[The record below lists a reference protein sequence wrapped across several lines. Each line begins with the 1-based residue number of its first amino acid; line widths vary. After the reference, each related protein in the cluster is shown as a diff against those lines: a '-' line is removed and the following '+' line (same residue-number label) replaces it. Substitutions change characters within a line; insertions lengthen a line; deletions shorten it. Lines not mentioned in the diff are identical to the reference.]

1 MPSGTVKDALLSLG
15 RCASVSEFLEALD
28 VVIPS
33 KKSATKS
40 PPGLLLIET
49 RESLI
54 QDMDAARES
63 DPALYLHLAVLIL
76 FSVVTGSLLQ
86 ASGKFVPQIISFLHG
101 KVSDEEYDEVRE
113 YQDAVV
119 KFIKSK
125 GKESSDTLKGMYPKL
140 RELIENKCK
149 QAGKAETAN

>member
-1 MPSGTVKDALLSLG
+1 MPSGAVKEALLSLG
-15 RCASVSEFLEALD
+15 KCASVSEFLEALD

-33 KKSATKS
+33 KKSATK
-40 PPGLLLIET
+40 PAPGLLLIET

-54 QDMDAARES
+54 QDMDAAKEA

-76 FSVVTGSLLQ
+76 FSIVTGTLLQ
-86 ASGKFVPQIISFLHG
+86 ASGKFVPQIISFLQG
-101 KVSDEEYDEVRE
+101 KLSEEEYQQVRE

-125 GKESSDTLKGMYPKL
+125 GGASGDALKDMYPKL
-140 RELIENKCK
+140 RELIENKSK
-149 QAGKAETAN
+149 QAGKPEAGK